1 MIFEKKVPFAT
12 LFPFF
17 INVFF
22 SFRSNLKCMDEV
34 NYFFIVDL
42 SLFLIFNLFL
52 LFVFFHK
59 KQSRF
64 ASFFLCFNLLRREP
78 FCLASVAFGIAFPGH
93 WSGSCSGA
101 LRRRCLCVPCP

>member
-12 LFPFF
+12 LFLFF

-52 LFVFFHK
+52 LFFFFIRNK
-59 KQSRF
+59 VVLLP
-64 ASFFLCFNLLRREP
+64 FFFVLIFSDGNHSALHLLH
-78 FCLASVAFGIAFPGH
+78 LG
-93 WSGSCSGA
+93 
-101 LRRRCLCVPCP
+101 